1 MIWNV
6 MNDYA
11 TCANYNIA
19 ADSYAWQYTA
29 VSAKPH
35 VIADLDGAGIFKHL
49 IAQTAINRMMGSI
62 KTTAWPNEYVVAKC
76 YFSRINKN
84 AVVICVEIVT
94 GFDVAAKSA
103 KNIWFYIWLYSKLS
117 E

>member
-1 MIWNV
+1 MIRNV

-11 TCANYNIA
+11 ACANYNIA
-19 ADSYAWQYTA
+19 ADGYAWQYTA

-35 VIADLDGAGIFKHL
+35 IIADLDGAGIFKHL
-49 IAQTAINRMMGSI
+49 IAQPAVDWMMGSI
-62 KTTAWPNEYVVAKC
+62 KTAAWTNEYMVAKC

-84 AVVICVEIVT
+84 AVVICVEIVA

-103 KNIWFYIWLYSKLS
+103 KNIRFNIWLYSKLS